1 MTHRS
6 RRLQGFT
13 LIELMIVV
21 AIIGILSA
29 VALPAYRNYMA
40 KTRYVEM
47 VQALVP
53 IKTALWVCASSGE
66 CASIK
71 DGHPQ
76 WGSVEDPGVG
86 ANVSLGNPL
95 YPDLWLALPVPQ
107 RATAI
112 IDPDKTSATGGE
124 DAPLVITLTPK
135 INAIGGITPADTLTL
150 TAILQSDLGV
160 QFRVAGGCKFHPGGA
175 LC

>member
-1 MTHRS
+1 MITRS
-6 RRLQGFT
+6 RIPLGFT

-29 VALPAYRNYMA
+29 VALPAYSNYVA

-76 WGSVEDPGVG
+76 WGSVEEPGVG
-86 ANVSLGNPL
+86 ANVSIGNPQ

-107 RATAI
+107 RATEI
-112 IDPDKTSATGGE
+112 IDPEKTSATGGE

-135 INAIGGITPADTLTL
+135 TKAAQGISPSDTLTL

-160 QFRVAGGCKFHPGGA
+160 QFRVGGGCKFHPGGA